1 MAQNVCI
8 VTEFRGGGFRR
19 VTNEV
24 ASEGRRIADA
34 LGMGLVAV
42 ALGSG
47 ISAKAAELGK
57 FGVDK
62 VYVVDDPA
70 LEYYLAETYVPVI
83 AEIVKK
89 ISPAAV
95 LLPASVDGRD
105 LGARLGA
112 RIQVTCSRTLSRW
125 LSDDKKIKANGPF
138 SREKLRLVRMDR
150 RGTPTP
156 LDPSQYHAVA
166 TLWTKTGRRTSKR
179 SLSRSPSPSHWF
191 WKYDLATSGKGADR
205 GRIIV
210 SAAGKNEPR
219 ITAFWKSWR
228 GFARGR
234 LASRA
239 AVDSGWRPHSDQV
252 GQTGKV
258 VNPNLYIAVG
268 ISGAIQHLAGMGYSK
283 FIVAVNKDADAPIF
297 SKADYGIVEDL
308 FNFVPAFT
316 EEVRKLKKYV
326 LKQNGRLKQDKR
338 GTGVN
343 SRVRSRYDD

>member
-112 RIQVTCSRTLSRW
+112 RIQVTLLQDVIRW
-125 LSDDKKIKANGPF
+125 LSGMTRRSRRMAPF
-138 SREKLRLVRMDR
+138 RGKMLRLVRMDR
-150 RGTPTP
+150 RGTPAP
-156 LDPSQYHAVA
+156 LDPSQYHAVQHCGR
-166 TLWTKTGRRTSKR
+166 KQEGGHRNGRCRDPRPQVTGCEIRPR
-179 SLSRSPSPSHWF
+179 
-191 WKYDLATSGKGADR
+191 YVGQGGADR
-205 GRIIV
+205 GRDN
-210 SAAGKNEPR
+210 SLGRQGDEGRLELRHSGRAGGASR
-219 ITAFWKSWR
+219 
-228 GFARGR
+228 RGR
-234 LASRA
+234 RRSRA
-239 AVDSGWRPHSDQV
+239 AVDSGCARTPTRSGRPERWS
-252 GQTGKV
+252 TRTS
-258 VNPNLYIAVG
+258 
-268 ISGAIQHLAGMGYSK
+268 ISPSASPGHQAPCGHGVFEIYRRRQQGRRR
-283 FIVAVNKDADAPIF
+283 PIF

-316 EEVRKLKKYV
+316 EEVRKLK
-326 LKQNGRLKQDKR
+326 
-338 GTGVN
+338 N
-343 SRVRSRYDD
+343 SC